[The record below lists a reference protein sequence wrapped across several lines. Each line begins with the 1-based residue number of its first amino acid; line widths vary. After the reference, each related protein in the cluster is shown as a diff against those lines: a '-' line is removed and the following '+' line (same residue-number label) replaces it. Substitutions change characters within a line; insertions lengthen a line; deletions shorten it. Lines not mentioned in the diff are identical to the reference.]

1 MLTTRGQRKDESGS
15 GKRTNEPASGY
26 AEMRIN
32 HVDQEFIIIIII
44 IIITVGRNRE
54 KRANPETRSRINQN
68 RVNLHY
74 I

>member
-1 MLTTRGQRKDESGS
+1 VTRQRENESGS
-15 GKRTNEPASGY
+15 EKRTNKPAGGY
-26 AEMRIN
+26 AEVWIN

-44 IIITVGRNRE
+44 VGRNRE